1 MIFNMENNNKLDIA
15 ALESVSF
22 ANNYNNY
29 IFELILEYVEG
40 SNVLDF
46 GAGYGQF
53 TQFIQQKNKN
63 VVAIEVNEKAI
74 SKLDE
79 LQIPNYKSLDTLPKK
94 FETVVSLNVLEHIDD
109 DLSVLKELVSHLE
122 NEGRIILYL
131 PASMLVWS
139 ELDELVNHKR
149 RYSRKLINNL
159 AIGAELKI
167 DKIFFVDFIG
177 WAVIAISRI
186 LRVNLDFSKKR
197 IIFYDR
203 FIFKNFKF
211 LDVFFNKIIG
221 KNLLIILSKN
231 SN

>member
-79 LQIPNYKSLDTLPKK
+79 LQIPNYKSLDTLTKK

-131 PASMLVWS
+131 PASKLVWS

-167 DKIFFVDFIG
+167 DKMFFVDFIG
-177 WAVIAISRI
+177 WAVIAITKI
-186 LRVNLDFSKKR
+186 FRVNLDFSKKR

-231 SN
+231 GN